1 MVKVCHLSTV
11 HQRRDVRIVY
21 KECRSLAQTGYET
34 HLIIADGKPDEV
46 FQDIRIHGC
55 PKYRNRLLRILA
67 SPLRILFKALALKAA
82 VYHLHDMELLPVA
95 VILRILGYRAI
106 YDVHDNLPKQI
117 MGKHYIAKPLRRILA
132 ALVNCAEAV
141 LSRTMSAIVTAD
153 ANKERRFRRY
163 HPLVRAVHNYPLLE
177 ELSLQNAQKR
187 EPGAICY
194 IGGITRIRG
203 IFELLEAIRD
213 LDVRLILAGPF
224 EPPGLEAECRLHPS
238 WAKVEYRGF
247 LDRQGVADVLSLSSV
262 GMVNL
267 LPNENYLDSLPI
279 KMFEYMS
286 AALPVVASNF
296 PDWQAIVDRYRCGLC
311 VDPLQIPHI
320 TQAVSTLLNGPEA
333 ARDMGLRGREAILH
347 DLNWGPQAVIL
358 KRLYEEVLSR

>member
-21 KECRSLAQTGYET
+21 KECHSLGQAGYSV
-34 HLIIADGKPDEV
+34 HLIIADGKPDETFHSV
-46 FQDIRIHGC
+46 RIHGC
-55 PKYRNRLLRILA
+55 PRYRNRLARILLGPA
-67 SPLRILFKALALKAA
+67 SVLFQALSLRAA
-82 VYHLHDMELLPVA
+82 VYHFHDMELLPVG
-95 VILRILGYRAI
+95 VLLRFLGRRAI

-117 MGKHYIAKPLRRILA
+117 MGKHYIAKPLRRVLAGFINLTEA
-132 ALVNCAEAV
+132 AL
-141 LSRTMSAIVTAD
+141 SRSMSAIVTAD
-153 ANKERRFRRY
+153 ANKEHRFRKY

-177 ELSLQNAQKR
+177 ELTLQNTHGR
-187 EPGAICY
+187 DPRTICY

-203 IFELLEAIRD
+203 VFELLEAIRT
-213 LDVRLILAGPF
+213 LDVRLILAGAF

-238 WAKVEYRGF
+238 WEKVDYRGF

-286 AALPVVASNF
+286 AAMPVVASNF
-296 PDWQAIVDRYRCGLC
+296 PTWQAIVDRYRCGLC
-311 VDPLQIPHI
+311 VDPLQIPQI
-320 TQAVSTLLNGPEA
+320 TRAISTLLNDPEA
-333 ARDMGLRGREAILH
+333 ARQMGLRGREAILN
-347 DLNWGPQAVIL
+347 DLNWANQALIL